1 MKTKI
6 KIPKKIKGLGGIEIY
21 RMPPEALRKAAKKG
35 SREAELEFTTGFTSK
50 HKVHKT
56 VKTYT
61 RKPKH
66 KEKIW

>member
-1 MKTKI
+1 MKAKI
-6 KIPKKIKGLGGIEIY
+6 KIPKKIKGIGKIEIY
-21 RMPPEALRKAAKKG
+21 KIPKEDLRKAAKKG
-35 SREAELEFTTGFTSK
+35 SREGEFIFATGFTSK

-66 KEKIW
+66 QKSW